1 MVKQNAR
8 RAQLLESN
16 PCRVGVYES
25 LPAWNG
31 LAGRWS
37 GVESAVTMA
46 EYRITYWRE
55 IPSMVTAREGEAT
68 AKSGLPA
75 RFQEAIDEAAM
86 RQNMA
91 GSDAYLE
98 QWQHG
103 EWQPGE
109 GSPDELASGVAER
122 LDAEYNA
129 ARLESM
135 LEE

>member
-1 MVKQNAR
+1 
-8 RAQLLESN
+8 
-16 PCRVGVYES
+16 
-25 LPAWNG
+25 
-31 LAGRWS
+31 
-37 GVESAVTMA
+37 MA

-68 AKSGLPA
+68 TKSGLPA

-98 QWQHG
+98 QWHHG
-103 EWQPGE
+103 EWQAKE
-109 GSPDELASGVAER
+109 GSPDEVAAEVAER
-122 LDAEYNA
+122 LDAEYDA